1 MKEPLLS
8 ICHVS
13 EGTLLASQ
21 KRKALSSLKDGLETG
36 KTQREGAV
44 FMPRWKSPSIRL
56 ISYSLPH
63 TQICNCV
70 CFISQVLGVGKEFS
84 MWVLVCVCVFFWFCL
99 FYLLLYF
106 LPSVSMTY
114 NTHLKINRQ
123 LRQKKRYLFFVVM
136 KNFWCPFCKM
146 TEQWWRQEEDS
157 TTVQSWTSSSAL
169 YWKAPHMIHED
180 PSLESTQGTLCFQSQ

>member
-13 EGTLLASQ
+13 EGMLLASQ
-21 KRKALSSLKDGLETG
+21 KRKALSSLKGGLETG

-63 TQICNCV
+63 TQIRNCV

-84 MWVLVCVCVFFWFCL
+84 MWVLVCVCVCVFSDSAYSIYSCISYPLYPWRIIHVWKLTDNWGKKKISIFCSHEK
-99 FYLLLYF
+99 LLMPIL
-106 LPSVSMTY
+106 
-114 NTHLKINRQ
+114 
-123 LRQKKRYLFFVVM
+123 
-136 KNFWCPFCKM
+136 
-146 TEQWWRQEEDS
+146 
-157 TTVQSWTSSSAL
+157 
-169 YWKAPHMIHED
+169 
-180 PSLESTQGTLCFQSQ
+180 